1 MSSYT
6 FSLLYLDILGEQS
19 IKKFLY
25 LDLKTKKM
33 MNIFLCKKF
42 IYLLIRKTETF

>member
-33 MNIFLCKKF
+33 NIFLCKKF